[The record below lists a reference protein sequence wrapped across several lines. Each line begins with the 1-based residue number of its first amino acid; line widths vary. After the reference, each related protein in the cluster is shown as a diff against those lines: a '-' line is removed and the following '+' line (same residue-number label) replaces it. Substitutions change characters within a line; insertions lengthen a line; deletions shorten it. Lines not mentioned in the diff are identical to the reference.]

1 MLITHNLKA
10 AWRNILKHKVQNTIS
25 VLCLSVGVIFFA
37 ITLYFTNIIW
47 GNFGKQLFQFDRVH
61 CELYKDNKKLVYY
74 PIGTYDGF
82 NEIEKIN
89 KLPSVEKLIY
99 ISFPFSTKFMLYD
112 YQGNS
117 KSSEMSYRIVSPDWL
132 ADNNFRSSITDKKIG
147 TLKPGTIVV
156 NQYWR
161 NKDDLNWVGA
171 TVSCFGKKQKI
182 SDVVYSPTYVG
193 DDNWVKFYLVAD
205 TNTNYE
211 GFCISDLNCIVKKGH
226 TKEQFV
232 SELNKL
238 YPEYKI
244 KWEPDY
250 KKDKNK
256 MIIVL
261 FCLILLGSSVLIIGM
276 SGYLKMQLQL
286 FLLRTREMALR
297 RCNGAKPYQL
307 FMLLC
312 YELLIVFCF
321 VTVISILLSIAFADY
336 ALPLIERAGMTGRLC
351 IYPHVIHESE
361 PYIVIV
367 TLLCAIGIAWFVVR
381 KTLKSPLSKT
391 VGRSFTQRTLWNG
404 TMQVVQYLVTI
415 ILFFAII
422 LTFYGM
428 SEASRSYKKNVD
440 PDYFKNVLLVNLPSS
455 TESWK
460 KLNKEAIELPSI
472 EKKAFYR
479 HIHASILI
487 KEDSIINSIL
497 HVQNDSTH
505 FYYGNVID
513 TEYLSMFKHDITE
526 KIDSGEI
533 IRSTPV
539 FASKEEADS
548 IKHLL
553 SLKYSTS
560 DEETTLPDG
569 NKYVRIGYTDPI
581 SPIDRY
587 YNYNSTHFYIIKDV
601 DKYSSNGENVKAKVD
616 DSDIRM
622 YVIPK
627 NNDVDLF
634 KKEYDA
640 LWHKYWPDASSD
652 FHYPVYSV
660 YDLDFKEHQI
670 VNLITEFLSILTII
684 SILCIIL
691 TVYSSISLET
701 RGKQKEVAIRKV
713 NGAKTRDIVMLFSR
727 YYIVTLCTAY
737 ILSLL
742 IGVALVVVI
751 CLTVDGMSGWTI
763 VETRVCTTCYLVS
776 IATITLVTLLT
787 VWQKIYKISHINPAL
802 LIKKE

>member
-37 ITLYFTNIIW
+37 ITLYFTNVLW
-47 GNFGKQLFQFDRVH
+47 GNFGKQFFQPDRVH
-61 CELYKDNKKLVYY
+61 CELYKDNKKMVYC

-89 KLPSVEKLIY
+89 QLPSVEKLIY
-99 ISFPFSTKFMLYD
+99 ISYPFSTKFMLYD

-171 TVSCFGKKQKI
+171 TVSYFGKKQKI
-182 SDVVYSPTYVG
+182 SDVVYSPTYLG

-211 GFCISDLNCIVKKGH
+211 VFGIGISDFNCIVKKGH

-244 KWEPDY
+244 KWGPDY
-250 KKDKNK
+250 KKDKNIL
-256 MIIVL
+256 IIVI

-321 VTVISILLSIAFADY
+321 VAVISILLSIAFADY

-367 TLLCAIGIAWFVVR
+367 TLLCAIGIAWLVVR

-422 LTFYGM
+422 LTFTSM
-428 SEASRSYKKNVD
+428 SEAIGSYKKNMD

-479 HIHASILI
+479 YIHASILI
-487 KEDSIINSIL
+487 KEDSIINSIS
-497 HVQNDSTH
+497 HVQNDSIH
-505 FYYGNVID
+505 YYSGYVID

-539 FASKEEADS
+539 FASKEEVDS
-548 IKHLL
+548 IKHRL
-553 SLKYSTS
+553 SLKYSTC

-569 NKYVRIGYTDPI
+569 NKYVRIGYTDDTSKRVGI
-581 SPIDRY
+581 Y
-587 YNYNSTHFYIIKDV
+587 HNTHFYIIKNV

-616 DSDIRM
+616 DLDIRM

-627 NNDVDLF
+627 NNDVDMF
-634 KKEYDA
+634 KKGYDA

-670 VNLITEFLSILTII
+670 VNLITEFLSILTAI

-727 YYIVTLCTAY
+727 YYIVTLCTAFV
-737 ILSLL
+737 LSLL
-742 IGVALVVVI
+742 IGVALVVVTSI
-751 CLTVDGMSGWTI
+751 VTNDWPGWTSEVSI
-763 VETRVCTTCYLVS
+763 RFYLCYLVS

>member
-25 VLCLSVGVIFFA
+25 VLCLSVGVLLFG
-37 ITLYFTNIIW
+37 ITLYFTNVLW
-47 GNFGKQLFQFDRVH
+47 ENQGKQLFQSDRVF
-61 CELYKDNKKLVYY
+61 CKFYKDNAFS
-74 PIGTYDGF
+74 PIGVNEGLK
-82 NEIEKIN
+82 EIERIN
-89 KLPSVEKLIY
+89 QLPSVEKLIY
-99 ISFPFSTKFMLYD
+99 ISSYYQTDTNIYD
-112 YQGNS
+112 SLGNGRS
-117 KSSEMSYRIVSPDWL
+117 GETQYKIVSPDWL
-132 ADNNFRSSITDKKIG
+132 ADNNFRSIANDKKIG
-147 TLKPGTIVV
+147 VLKPGTIVY
-156 NQYWR
+156 NSPRR
-161 NKDDLNWVGA
+161 NLKDSNWIGA
-171 TVSCFGKKQKI
+171 TISCYGKKHKI
-182 SDVVYSPTYVG
+182 TDVVYSTTSFDECTQFYIVANKNAPFYNNFLTY
-193 DDNWVKFYLVAD
+193 
-205 TNTNYE
+205 E
-211 GFCISDLNCIVKKGH
+211 CNCIVKKGH
-226 TKEQFV
+226 TKEQFI

-238 YPEYKI
+238 YPDYKI
-244 KWEPDY
+244 KWNQDY
-250 KKDKNK
+250 EVERTM
-256 MIIVL
+256 MIIAII
-261 FCLILLGSSVLIIGM
+261 CLMLLGSSVLIIGM

-297 RCNGAKPYQL
+297 RCNGAKPFQL

-312 YELLIVFCF
+312 YELLIVFGF
-321 VTVISILLSIAFADY
+321 TAVISILLSIALADY
-336 ALPLIERAGMTGRLC
+336 SLPLIQKFGFGLT
-351 IYPHVIHESE
+351 IYPPFIYETE
-361 PYIVIV
+361 LYIVIV
-367 TLLCAIGIAWFVVR
+367 TLLCAIGIAWLVVR

-422 LTFYGM
+422 LTFTGM
-428 SEASRSYKKNVD
+428 SEVIGRYKKNMD
-440 PDYFKNVLLVNLPSS
+440 PDYFKNVLCVTLPLTTDSIWN
-455 TESWK
+455 EID
-460 KLNKEAIELPSI
+460 KEAKKLPSI

-479 HIHASILI
+479 YIHASILA
-487 KEDSIINSIL
+487 KEDSISNSIP
-497 HVQNDSTH
+497 HVQVDSIH
-505 FYYGNVID
+505 YYYGYVID

-569 NKYVRIGYTDPI
+569 NKYVRIGYTDDT
-581 SPIDRY
+581 SKRVNY
-587 YNYNSTHFYIIKDV
+587 YYHTYFYIIKDV
-601 DKYSSNGENVKAKVD
+601 DKYSSNGENVKAKVY
-616 DSDIRM
+616 DSDRRM

-640 LWHKYWPDASSD
+640 LWHKYWPDAPSD
-652 FHYPVYSV
+652 FQYPVNSV
-660 YDLDFKEHQI
+660 YDLDFKEDQI
-670 VNLITEFLSILTII
+670 IRFVGELISILTII

-751 CLTVDGMSGWTI
+751 CLTVDSMSGWSS
-763 VETRVCTTCYLVS
+763 EDTRVFTTCYLES

>member
-25 VLCLSVGVIFFA
+25 VLCLSVGVLLFG
-37 ITLYFTNIIW
+37 ITLYFTNVLW
-47 GNFGKQLFQFDRVH
+47 ENQGKQLFQSDRVF
-61 CELYKDNKKLVYY
+61 CKFYKDNAFY
-74 PIGTYDGF
+74 PIGVNEGLK
-82 NEIEKIN
+82 EIERIN
-89 KLPSVEKLIY
+89 QLPSVEKLIY
-99 ISFPFSTKFMLYD
+99 ISSYYHTDTNIYD
-112 YQGNS
+112 SLGNGRS
-117 KSSEMSYRIVSPDWL
+117 GETQYKIVSPDWL
-132 ADNNFRSSITDKKIG
+132 ADNNFRSIANDKKIG
-147 TLKPGTIVV
+147 VLKPGTIVY
-156 NQYWR
+156 NSPRR
-161 NKDDLNWVGA
+161 NLKDSNWIGA
-171 TVSCFGKKQKI
+171 TISCYGKKHKI
-182 SDVVYSPTYVG
+182 TDVVYSTTSFDECTQFYIVANKNAPFYNNFLTY
-193 DDNWVKFYLVAD
+193 
-205 TNTNYE
+205 E
-211 GFCISDLNCIVKKGH
+211 CNCIVKKGH
-226 TKEQFV
+226 TKEQFI

-238 YPEYKI
+238 YPDYKI
-244 KWEPDY
+244 KWNQDY
-250 KKDKNK
+250 EVERTM
-256 MIIVL
+256 MIIAII
-261 FCLILLGSSVLIIGM
+261 CLMLLGSSVLIIGM

-297 RCNGAKPYQL
+297 RCNGAKPFQL

-312 YELLIVFCF
+312 YELLIVFGF
-321 VTVISILLSIAFADY
+321 TAVISILLSIALADY
-336 ALPLIERAGMTGRLC
+336 SLPLIQKFGFSLT
-351 IYPHVIHESE
+351 IYPPFIYETE
-361 PYIVIV
+361 LYIVIV
-367 TLLCAIGIAWFVVR
+367 TLLCAIGIAWLVVR

-422 LTFYGM
+422 LTFTGM
-428 SEASRSYKKNVD
+428 SEVIGRYKKNMD
-440 PDYFKNVLLVNLPSS
+440 PDYFKNVLCVTLPLTTDSIRN
-455 TESWK
+455 EID
-460 KLNKEAIELPSI
+460 KEAKKLPSI

-479 HIHASILI
+479 YIHASILA
-487 KEDSIINSIL
+487 KEDSISNSIT
-497 HVQNDSTH
+497 HVQVDSIH
-505 FYYGNVID
+505 YYYGYVID

-569 NKYVRIGYTDPI
+569 NKYVRIGYTDDT
-581 SPIDRY
+581 SKRVNY
-587 YNYNSTHFYIIKDV
+587 YYHTYFYIIKDV
-601 DKYSSNGENVKAKVD
+601 DKYSSNGENVKAKVY
-616 DSDIRM
+616 DSDRRM

-640 LWHKYWPDASSD
+640 LWHKYWPDAPSD
-652 FHYPVYSV
+652 FQYPVNSV
-660 YDLDFKEHQI
+660 YDLDFKEDQI
-670 VNLITEFLSILTII
+670 IRFVGELISILTII

-751 CLTVDGMSGWTI
+751 CLTVDSMSGWSS
-763 VETRVCTTCYLVS
+763 VETRICTTCYLES

>member
-47 GNFGKQLFQFDRVH
+47 GNFGKQFFQPDRVH
-61 CELYKDNKKLVYY
+61 CELYKDNKKMVYC

-171 TVSCFGKKQKI
+171 TVSYFGKKQKI
-182 SDVVYSPTYVG
+182 SDVVYSPTYL
-193 DDNWVKFYLVAD
+193 DDDNNWVKFYLVAD

-211 GFCISDLNCIVKKGH
+211 GFCISNLNCIVKKGH
-226 TKEQFV
+226 TNEQFV

-244 KWEPDY
+244 KWGPDY
-250 KKDKNK
+250 KKDKNIL
-256 MIIVL
+256 IIVI

-422 LTFYGM
+422 LTFYCM

-440 PDYFKNVLLVNLPSS
+440 PDYFKNVLNIPLVLDSTWNEVKDIKQLPSVD
-455 TESWK
+455 
-460 KLNKEAIELPSI
+460 
-472 EKKAFYR
+472 KKAAYC
-479 HIHASILI
+479 IAKATIPI
-487 KEDSIINSIL
+487 KEDSIMYSGIIYRESDSIN
-497 HVQNDSTH
+497 
-505 FYYGNVID
+505 FYSWFVAEA
-513 TEYLSMFKHDITE
+513 EYFPMFRHEITE
-526 KIDSGEI
+526 KPDSGDAC
-533 IRSTPV
+533 RTMPV
-539 FASKEEADS
+539 FASKEDVDS

-553 SLKYSTS
+553 SLNYSTS
-560 DEETTLPDG
+560 NEETLLPDG
-569 NKYVRIGYTDPI
+569 NKYVKIGYTDDNKI
-581 SPIDRY
+581 WQ
-587 YNYNSTHFYIIKDV
+587 NSHSGQYFYIIKDV
-601 DKYSSNGENVKAKVD
+601 DKYSPHGENVKACVN
-616 DSDIRM
+616 ILQCWM
-622 YVIPK
+622 YIIPK
-627 NNDVDLF
+627 NNDQELF
-634 KKEYDA
+634 SKEYDA
-640 LWHKYWPDASSD
+640 LMHKYRHAPSD
-652 FHYPVYSV
+652 VHYPIATV
-660 YDLDFKEHQI
+660 YDLEFKTHQI
-670 VNLITEFLSILTII
+670 VNLITEFLTILTAV

-713 NGAKTRDIVMLFSR
+713 NGAKIRDIVMLFCR

-737 ILSLL
+737 VLSLL
-742 IGVALVVVI
+742 IGVALVIVI
-751 CLTVDGMSGWTI
+751 SITVNLRPEWTSESAI
-763 VETRVCTTCYLVS
+763 GFYLCYLVS